1 MENISN
7 IAQPNPELALVVEG
21 GGQKGVFTAGI
32 FDIWL
37 MAGFNPFG
45 ILLGTSAGA
54 QNLASY
60 ISCQQGYAYSL
71 ISMLT
76 KLDNFFSP
84 WRMLRKKNVMDLDW
98 YFKQTQEKLFYFDE
112 GKAIANSQNRTVR
125 FSASNPALFE
135 TTMMDPNVQGWLES
149 LKYSSAIPYL
159 YQSTSLVD
167 GGVTA
172 PLPVQQAYDLGAK
185 TILTIRTRAF
195 EQEEGKKYMQ
205 KIRPFVCFRGRCPQM
220 INIASRHDLA
230 YEEANTFINRP
241 PNGVRVIELRP
252 QRKLLT
258 KTLGSTQAAMIAD
271 YKHGLFVGA
280 EFLRQHGIS
289 VYGESAF
296 KRSNSVS
303 RMGLSCA

>member
-1 MENISN
+1 MENVRDIS
-7 IAQPNPELALVVEG
+7 APNPELALVVEG

-32 FDIWL
+32 FDNWL

-60 ISCQQGYAYSL
+60 ISRQQGYAYSL
-71 ISMLT
+71 ITMLT

-112 GKAIANSQNRTVR
+112 AQAVANSQNRTVR

-135 TTMMDPNVQGWLES
+135 TTMMDPNAEGWLES

-159 YQSTSLVD
+159 YQSASLVD

-185 TILTIRTRAF
+185 TIVTVRTRATD
-195 EQEEGKKYMQ
+195 QEEGKKYVQ
-205 KIRPFVCFRGRCPQM
+205 KIKPFVCFKGRCPQ
-220 INIASRHDLA
+220 IVNIASRHNLA
-230 YEEANTFINRP
+230 YEEANLFINRP
-241 PNGVRVIELRP
+241 PSGVNVIELRP
-252 QRKLLT
+252 QRELHT
-258 KTLGSTQAAMIAD
+258 KTLGSTQAEMIAD

-280 EFLRQHGIS
+280 EFLRQYGVS
-289 VYGESAF
+289 VYG
-296 KRSNSVS
+296 KRAAKQGNTSNK
-303 RMGLSCA
+303 MIA

>member
-1 MENISN
+1 MENVSN
-7 IAQPNPELALVVEG
+7 TAKPNAKLGLVVEG

-32 FDIWL
+32 LDIWL

-60 ISCQQGYAYSL
+60 ISGQQGYAYSL
-71 ISMLT
+71 ITMLT
-76 KLDNFFSP
+76 QLNTFFSP
-84 WRMLRKKNVMDLDW
+84 WRMLRRKNVMDLDW

-112 GKAIANSQNRTVR
+112 NKAMANSQNRIVR
-125 FSASNPALFE
+125 FSASNPTLFE
-135 TTMMDPNVQGWLES
+135 TTMMDPNVEGWLES

-159 YQSTSLVD
+159 YQSSSLVD

-185 TILTIRTRAF
+185 TILTIRTRSL
-195 EQEEGKKYMQ
+195 EQDGGNKYMQ
-205 KIRPFVCFRGRCPQM
+205 RIRPFVCFKGRCPRI
-220 INIASRHDLA
+220 INIARRHDLA
-230 YEEANTFINRP
+230 YEEANLFISRP
-241 PNGVRVIELRP
+241 PSGVRVMELRP

-258 KTLGSTQAAMIAD
+258 KTLGSTQDEMIAD
-271 YKHGLFVGA
+271 YKHGLFIGA

-289 VYGESAF
+289 VNDKHAV
-296 KRSNSVS
+296 KRAKTINQMV
-303 RMGLSCA
+303 A

>member
-1 MENISN
+1 MKNVPNTAKI
-7 IAQPNPELALVVEG
+7 NPELALVVEG

-32 FDIWL
+32 FDMWL

-60 ISCQQGYAYSL
+60 ISGQQGYAYSL

-76 KLDNFFSP
+76 KLNTFFSP
-84 WRMLRKKNVMDLDW
+84 WRMLRRKNVMDLDW

-112 GKAIANSQNRTVR
+112 HKAMANSQNRIVR
-125 FSASNPALFE
+125 FSASNPTLFE
-135 TTMMDPNVQGWLES
+135 TTMMDPNVEGWLES

-159 YQSTSLVD
+159 YQSSSLVD

-172 PLPVQQAYDLGAK
+172 PLPVQQAHDLGAK
-185 TILTIRTRAF
+185 TILTIRTRALK
-195 EQEEGKKYMQ
+195 QEEGNKYMQ
-205 KIRPFVCFRGRCPQM
+205 RIKPFVCFQGRCPR
-220 INIASRHDLA
+220 IVNIASRHDLA
-230 YEEANTFINRP
+230 YEEANLFISRP
-241 PNGVRVIELRP
+241 PSGVRVMELRP

-258 KTLGSTQAAMIAD
+258 KTLGSTQAEMIAD
-271 YKHGLFVGA
+271 YKHGLFIGA

-289 VYGESAF
+289 VYSESEL
-296 KRSNSVS
+296 KCSKTVS
-303 RMGLSCA
+303 EMVA